1 MKIKV
6 TMSDKDFSS
15 FLQEVL
21 NEKEYIREQ
30 REPAIRESIT
40 VSLFSS
46 SDSTESA
53 VETLKAMLQNKQ
65 NEPADN
71 ETDTFSYDDVTKMPK
86 FQK

>member
-1 MKIKV
+1 
-6 TMSDKDFSS
+6 MSDKDFSS